1 MASLPAVSYDF
12 PGVCSKL
19 SPSANRSPQVSLPPA
34 VFVELSPNRGL
45 IGTRM
50 GMGFAVVAFGVLIG
64 SPISGAVLDAD
75 GFHGLWGFGGAFPV
89 AAGLIWFLSKM
100 AHGKWRLMAKV

>member
-1 MASLPAVSYDF
+1 M
-12 PGVCSKL
+12 
-19 SPSANRSPQVSLPPA
+19 PPA

-50 GMGFAVVAFGVLIG
+50 GMGFGIVAFGVLIG

-100 AHGKWRLMAKV
+100 AHGKWNIMAKV